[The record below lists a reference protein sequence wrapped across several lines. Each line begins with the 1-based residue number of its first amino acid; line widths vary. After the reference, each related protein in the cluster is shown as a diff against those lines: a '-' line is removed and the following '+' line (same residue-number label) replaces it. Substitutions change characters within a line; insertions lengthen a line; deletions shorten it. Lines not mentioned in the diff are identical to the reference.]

1 MSLLRNETAHLG
13 RKELKNEETVAI
25 VAAMWLLRDVYQ
37 VGITNQ
43 SLLRSLQALH
53 QAQSLSLRWPKSP
66 WPCPSVSLPTS
77 SSLLWNLL

>member
-25 VAAMWLLRDVYQ
+25 VAAVWLLRDVYQ

-53 QAQSLSLRWPKSP
+53 QA
-66 WPCPSVSLPTS
+66 
-77 SSLLWNLL
+77 